1 MVTTPANSFF
11 YKPLKSMKSLL
22 FTSEMVQAILAGK
35 KTQTRRIVK
44 NQFPQQPDGDSRCI
58 ESAMYHCDRKIFK
71 HNAIIYVRETF
82 AKVGDRIFY
91 KADNNDIENAGLK
104 GMYNFKWTPSIYM
117 PQALSRIALRIT
129 AIRVER
135 LQNISESEA
144 LAEGI
149 WHNVDF
155 KGDNIYRIKNS
166 PQYYYSAVPAYKELW
181 EKINGQGSWDLNPLV
196 YVITFEVLE
205 YAPSTYN

>member
-1 MVTTPANSFF
+1 
-11 YKPLKSMKSLL
+11 MKSLP
-22 FTSEMVQAILAGK
+22 FSSEMVQAILAGT

-58 ESAMYHCDRKIFK
+58 ESAMYYSDRKLFK

-104 GMYNFKWTPSIYM
+104 GMYNFKWKPPRYM
-117 PQALSRIALRIT
+117 PQLSSRIALRIT

-135 LQNISESEA
+135 LQNITESDA
-144 LAEGI
+144 IAEGVENLGI
-149 WHNVDF
+149 SFMKSYFLDDKPVS
-155 KGDNIYRIKNS
+155 IYQS
-166 PQYYYSAVPAYKELW
+166 LW

-196 YVITFEVLE
+196 YVITFEVLA
-205 YAPSTYN
+205 YAPATYNR

>member
-1 MVTTPANSFF
+1 
-11 YKPLKSMKSLL
+11 MKSLI
-22 FTSEMVQAILAGK
+22 FSSAMVQAILAGT

-44 NQFPQQPDGDSRCI
+44 HQFPQQPDGDSRSI
-58 ESAMYHCDRKIFK
+58 ETAMYHSDRKLFK

-117 PQALSRIALRIT
+117 PQELSRIALRIT
-129 AIRVER
+129 AIKVER
-135 LQNISESEA
+135 LQNISENDA
-144 LAEGI
+144 IAEGI
-149 WHNVDF
+149 NKLNMSF
-155 KGDNIYRIKNS
+155 MQSMTIPILYQN
-166 PQYYYSAVPAYKELW
+166 YSNTREIFNDGLVNPVESYKTLW

-196 YVITFEVLE
+196 YAITFEVLE
-205 YAPSTYN
+205 HAPRAYNT